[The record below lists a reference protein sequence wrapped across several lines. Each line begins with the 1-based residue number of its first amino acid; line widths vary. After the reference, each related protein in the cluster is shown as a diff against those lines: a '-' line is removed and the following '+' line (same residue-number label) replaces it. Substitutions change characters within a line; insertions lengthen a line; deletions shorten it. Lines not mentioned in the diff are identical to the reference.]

1 VRKASRPERSLG
13 KTGVGSSEEADAGSA
28 GEDGVAVSQA
38 ATPALRGLP
47 RSTRTQRRRI
57 LRTELTRASLR
68 QAFDAEMS
76 SFFTL
81 FNRYLSERAKGEK
94 L

>member
-1 VRKASRPERSLG
+1 LY
-13 KTGVGSSEEADAGSA
+13 
-28 GEDGVAVSQA
+28 
-38 ATPALRGLP
+38 RGLP
-47 RSTRTQRRRI
+47 RSAGTPRRRI
-57 LRTELTRASLR
+57 LRTELTHASPR